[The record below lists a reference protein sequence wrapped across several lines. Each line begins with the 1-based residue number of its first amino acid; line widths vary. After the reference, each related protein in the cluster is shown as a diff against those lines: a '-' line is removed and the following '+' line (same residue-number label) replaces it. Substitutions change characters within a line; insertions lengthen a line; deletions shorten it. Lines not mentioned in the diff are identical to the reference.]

1 MAKTQTAQPNTTQ
14 QKTDRQG
21 RKKQAKREAKLM
33 LKIEQA
39 KKDVQ
44 KAEQR
49 VARAQAT
56 LEGSRTQLR
65 DLEQKLNE
73 ARASEQPET
82 QTIQERQ
89 TRSPEVQHARNNG
102 ASSQEQLSTA
112 PGTPQAD
119 TAAME
124 AFHIAS
130 ISPSEGRD
138 DIGTAQNT
146 AQTEAEDQS
155 AQQVIN
161 AEIGSSFEPAE
172 GREDIS
178 VNGEKIQATE
188 YSSTNEDQPLTQAE
202 SDTTS
207 SPSSEP
213 PDVIAQTDAPAP
225 DDIALSEG
233 NTPADDQAQ
242 HAARDIRLTEG
253 DTPTD
258 DMGNTIASTEEE
270 TATTETQRKRNSRRA
285 HATAEHK
292 DEENQ

>member
-1 MAKTQTAQPNTTQ
+1 MAKTQTAKPNATQ

-44 KAEQR
+44 KAEQK
-49 VARAQAT
+49 VARAQT
-56 LEGSRTQLR
+56 NLEGSRTQLR

-89 TRSPEVQHARNNG
+89 TRSPEAQHAQNNG
-102 ASSQEQLSTA
+102 TSSQ
-112 PGTPQAD
+112 
-119 TAAME
+119 
-124 AFHIAS
+124 
-130 ISPSEGRD
+130 
-138 DIGTAQNT
+138 
-146 AQTEAEDQS
+146 
-155 AQQVIN
+155 
-161 AEIGSSFEPAE
+161 
-172 GREDIS
+172 DIS

-207 SPSSEP
+207 SPLSESP
-213 PDVIAQTDAPAP
+213 AVIAQTDAPAP

-242 HAARDIRLTEG
+242 HAARDSRLTEG

-270 TATTETQRKRNSRRA
+270 TATTGTQRKRNSRRT
-285 HATAEHK
+285 HAAEHK

>member
-1 MAKTQTAQPNTTQ
+1 MAKTQTAKPNATQ

-44 KAEQR
+44 KAEQK
-49 VARAQAT
+49 VARAQT
-56 LEGSRTQLR
+56 NLEESRTQLR

-82 QTIQERQ
+82 QTTQELQ
-89 TRSPEVQHARNNG
+89 TRSPEAQHAQNNG
-102 ASSQEQLSTA
+102 TSS
-112 PGTPQAD
+112 
-119 TAAME
+119 
-124 AFHIAS
+124 
-130 ISPSEGRD
+130 
-138 DIGTAQNT
+138 
-146 AQTEAEDQS
+146 
-155 AQQVIN
+155 
-161 AEIGSSFEPAE
+161 
-172 GREDIS
+172 EDIS
-178 VNGEKIQATE
+178 VNGEKIQATG

-207 SPSSEP
+207 SPSSEV
-213 PDVIAQTDAPAP
+213 PDVIAQTDEPAP

-253 DTPTD
+253 DTPAD
-258 DMGNTIASTEEE
+258 DMGNTTASTEEE
-270 TATTETQRKRNSRRA
+270 TATTGTRRKRNSRRA
-285 HATAEHK
+285 HAAAEHK
-292 DEENQ
+292 DEEKQ